1 MERKTT
7 MWLML
12 GKNFGVL
19 EIDSGGEG
27 SFGDFYWKI
36 VRLLVIG
43 RLIFKDILKFINNV
57 LLKR

>member
-1 MERKTT
+1 

-12 GKNFGVL
+12 WKNFGVL

-27 SFGDFYWKI
+27 SFGDFYWKT
-36 VRLLVIG
+36 VKLLVIG